1 MSDRIRCT
9 CQRCTTRGLMGPVIV
24 VTVGV
29 LFLLQEMR
37 GGYFDFSNTWPVILI
52 VIGLLNLAS
61 AFASSEGH
69 VSSAAP
75 APPAVPPSPGVPPP
89 PSGMTPTSYPGQ
101 GQ

>member
-9 CQRCTTRGLMGPVIV
+9 CQRCTVRGLMGPVIV

-37 GGYFDFSNTWPVILI
+37 GGYFDFGNTWPVILI

-61 AFASSEGH
+61 AFASIEGH
-69 VSSAAP
+69 VSAAAP
-75 APPAVPPSPGVPPP
+75 APPAVPPSSGVPPS
-89 PSGMTPTSYPGQ
+89 PSGITPTSYPGQ

>member
-1 MSDRIRCT
+1 
-9 CQRCTTRGLMGPVIV
+9 MGPVIV

-37 GGYFDFSNTWPVILI
+37 SGFFDFGNTWPVILI

-75 APPAVPPSPGVPPP
+75 VPPAVPPSPGVPPS
-89 PSGMTPTSYPGQ
+89 PSGATPTSYPGQ